1 MRVSSAY
8 WQGRWGELRPKLS
21 RQRPTHDVFTVVIW
35 GAGLLGA
42 AAMMALLFLWLAG

>member
-1 MRVSSAY
+1 MGHITVVGGRGTSA
-8 WQGRWGELRPKLS
+8 GPKLS